1 MKLSNHVISQL
12 VQYVVGD
19 NYAPYRTATQ
29 LISLFNEFGG
39 CDILPSN
46 GLPMMPNSHLK
57 YSRKT
62 FVEQKMAEMND
73 TDGLHQL
80 LETVINQSESPNAI
94 QAIGDLLSRDGYSL
108 IKDNEM
114 YTISNGI
121 IDKTTPVSNTTHFNN
136 IEKQVLDALD
146 KAKVSIRVAMA
157 WFTNEKIKDKLIEK
171 KNEGVD
177 IDIIVYNDNVN
188 QKHGVDLSEIPHT
201 LIKGSRG
208 GIMHNKFCVI
218 DNQVVLQGSYNWT
231 NSAETKNDESV
242 TILKDPERA
251 TQFSVQFNKL
261 KTNNINKK

>member
-1 MKLSNHVISQL
+1 M
-12 VQYVVGD
+12 
-19 NYAPYRTATQ
+19 
-29 LISLFNEFGG
+29 
-39 CDILPSN
+39 
-46 GLPMMPNSHLK
+46 
-57 YSRKT
+57 
-62 FVEQKMAEMND
+62 
-73 TDGLHQL
+73 
-80 LETVINQSESPNAI
+80 
-94 QAIGDLLSRDGYSL
+94 
-108 IKDNEM
+108 
-114 YTISNGI
+114 
-121 IDKTTPVSNTTHFNN
+121 
-136 IEKQVLDALD
+136 DALD

-171 KNEGVD
+171 KNEGID

-188 QKHGVDLSEIPHT
+188 KKHGVDLSEIPHT

-261 KTNNINKK
+261 KTNNINKNEKNYETF